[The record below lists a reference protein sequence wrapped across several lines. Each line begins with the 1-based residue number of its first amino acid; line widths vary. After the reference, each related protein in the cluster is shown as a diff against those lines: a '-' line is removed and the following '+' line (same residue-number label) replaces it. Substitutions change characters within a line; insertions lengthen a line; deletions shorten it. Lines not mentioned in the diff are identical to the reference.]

1 MASGNSGRVSA
12 PGEKH
17 CENESSPPCDSVLTC
32 QQINLQDLQTHSAII
47 VTDKDCHIEWVNSS
61 FTRITGYALEEVVGK
76 KPSLL
81 QGPHTDRQTVLS
93 MRQRLNTG
101 KGFVEDIVNYRKCGQ
116 PYWAHLEVCPLM
128 NEGREVRG
136 YLALHSDITQMKRDY
151 QVLSN
156 FRTAVEESPST
167 IVITDLH
174 GIIHYVNPAFERT
187 TGYTAGEAIGQHTRI
202 LKSGYQNAE
211 YYSAMWHS
219 LREKKHWEGIFQ
231 NKRKDGSLYWEYAT
245 ISEMKNDAGEPT
257 GYIAIKQDI
266 TRQKLSEQELVRV
279 NRELSHTTQYAEKM
293 ARKAQDASDAKSSY
307 LAEMSH
313 EIRTPMSGIL
323 GLADLLADTDL
334 SPEQRNY
341 LNGIRSSG
349 EGLLALINN
358 ILDLSKIE
366 AGRFEVIEHD
376 FSLKEVVEGVVDSL
390 RANALSK
397 KLDLQLDCKNEIAVN
412 VHGDARCLRQV
423 LMNLVGNAIKFTDEG
438 RVSIVV
444 EITGRSLRG
453 YQCYFGVRDTGMGI
467 ALADQKK
474 LFQKY
479 TQVNTN
485 SSHPGG
491 TGLGLALAKEMVER
505 MGGKMGVR
513 SPLKEDC
520 EPPAHGAGSEFWFI
534 MNLAHADSIS
544 STGADPVGK
553 KSSCD
558 ESRVNQ
564 ATDSKKMKKLLVVE
578 DNATNRLVA
587 ELMLK
592 KLGYPVT
599 TAENGKEALDAMA
612 KESFDLVLMDIQMPV
627 MDGLETT
634 RRVRESEDMATPR
647 TVPIVAMTA
656 HAMSRDRDKC
666 LRAGMDGFLPKP
678 VAREKLS
685 QTLEELLGNSF

>member
-1 MASGNSGRVSA
+1 MASGNSDKASA
-12 PGEKH
+12 LGEKH
-17 CENESSPPCDSVLTC
+17 SKNESSPPCDSVLTR

-47 VTDKDCHIEWVNSS
+47 VTDKDRYIEWVNSS
-61 FTRITGYALEEVVGK
+61 FTRITGFALEEVVGK

-81 QGPHTDRQTVLS
+81 QGPNTDLRSILS
-93 MRQRLNTG
+93 MRKQLDTG
-101 KGFVEDIVNYRKCGQ
+101 KCFVEEIVNYRKAGE
-116 PYWAHLEVCPLM
+116 PYWAHLEVCPLLS
-128 NEGREVRG
+128 EHGDVKG
-136 YLALHSDITQMKRDY
+136 YLGLHSDITQMKRDH

-167 IVITDLH
+167 IVITDLN
-174 GIIHYVNPAFERT
+174 GIIRYVNPAFERT
-187 TGYTAGEAIGQHTRI
+187 TGYTAGEAIGQHTRM

-211 YYSAMWHS
+211 YYEAMWHS
-219 LREKKHWEGIFQ
+219 LREKKHWEGVFQ

-245 ISEMKNDAGEPT
+245 LSEMKNDAGEPT

-279 NRELSHTTQYAEKM
+279 NRELNHTTQYAEQM
-293 ARKAQDASDAKSSY
+293 ARKAQDASEAKSNY

-323 GLADLLADTDL
+323 GLADLLADTEL
-334 SPEQRNY
+334 SPEQREY
-341 LNGIRSSG
+341 LNGIRTSG

-366 AGRFEVIEHD
+366 AGRFELIEND
-376 FSLKEVVEGVVDSL
+376 FYLQEVVEGVVDSL

-397 KLDLQLDCKNEIAVN
+397 KLDLQLDCKNKIAVN
-412 VHGDARCLRQV
+412 VRGDARCLRQV

-438 RVSIVV
+438 CVSIVV
-444 EITGRSLRG
+444 EITGCSSRG

-479 TQVNTN
+479 VQVNFN
-485 SSHPGG
+485 NGHHPGG
-491 TGLGLALAKEMVER
+491 TGLGLALAQEMVER

-520 EPPAHGAGSEFWFI
+520 EAPAAGAGSEFWFI
-534 MNLAHADSIS
+534 MNLAHADSV
-544 STGADPVGK
+544 STTEVDPVGK
-553 KSSCD
+553 KPSANK
-558 ESRVNQ
+558 SRVKHL
-564 ATDSKKMKKLLVVE
+564 TTGKKMKKLLVVE

-587 ELMLK
+587 ELMIK
-592 KLGYPVT
+592 KLGYPVHSVG
-599 TAENGKEALDAMA
+599 NGKEALDAV
-612 KESFDLVLMDIQMPV
+612 EQECYDLVLMDIQMPV
-627 MDGLETT
+627 MDGLEAT
-634 RRVRESEDMATPR
+634 RRVRESDGMATPR

-666 LRAGMDGFLPKP
+666 LCAGMDGFLPKP
-678 VAREKLS
+678 VSREQLAA
-685 QTLEELLGNSF
+685 TLEQLLG